1 MRREGG
7 KGIPR
12 LDHASTG
19 FQIRIKRGYSSFKE
33 NNHPWINSY
42 TIIIIIRLLL
52 LLLLLLL
59 SSLLLLLFSIPIHVN
74 HVNLKLSF

>member
-33 NNHPWINSY
+33 NNCDDLDLTNENNKIV
-42 TIIIIIRLLL
+42 
-52 LLLLLLL
+52 
-59 SSLLLLLFSIPIHVN
+59 VN
-74 HVNLKLSF
+74 